1 MRLNV
6 IILSNIPTDL
16 KYFYFVHIKETFTLE
31 SHLGN
36 GFIMHFH
43 ICDPFIPLALIKCS
57 LIAALSAC
65 GNGSSDQDPHTP
77 NAAAVAHTD
86 LHSAFIV
93 LGQGGERIARAI
105 AKGDTCPKIK
115 INGVEHDMAVRQEKS
130 DRAAQGLPN
139 LDNLPLTC
147 ESPLTPEA
155 KTISISGRV
164 LSLGKKFPQ
173 TIVVIGDTGCR
184 VPEGQ
189 ACDGETPFKKIAQ
202 TAAQTP
208 DLDLVIHL
216 GDYHYRQAR
225 KKEREHADF
234 DTWNL
239 DFFEPA
245 DDLLKVAPW
254 IMARGN
260 RESCQLAGQ
269 GWWRFLDPRPWQ
281 DQEQDCIQPLTAGQ
295 QHDYAGDYSSPYA
308 IPFGVNEQFI
318 VFDTAQSRFGN
329 LQPHHYAYFQYQQTY
344 TKMEKLAQKATHN
357 ILLMHTPILALA
369 GGIENPYIGTAI
381 KSVFLN
387 KNEKLFPEG
396 IKLVLASDFHIW
408 QHIKFSSHPSHFIVG
423 FSGATLDNS
432 GLLKELLRY
441 TSQTERIRYLK
452 NKAIDIFPD
461 ATLKV
466 EIQAIDILHQQYGY
480 MVMQRVGP
488 AHADSKT
495 WNWQV
500 AVYDRS
506 GQLLKNCTIQEKVS
520 TCMSAKAAGACAGS
534 AA

>member
-1 MRLNV
+1 M
-6 IILSNIPTDL
+6 
-16 KYFYFVHIKETFTLE
+16 
-31 SHLGN
+31 HL
-36 GFIMHFH
+36 H
-43 ICDPFIPLALIKCS
+43 ICYPFIPLALIRFS

-65 GNGSSDQDPHTP
+65 GNGSSDQDPDPHTP
-77 NAAAVAHTD
+77 NATAVAHTD
-86 LHSAFIV
+86 VHSAFVV
-93 LGQGGERIARAI
+93 LGQEGERIARAI
-105 AKGDTCPKIK
+105 AKGDACPKIK
-115 INGVEHDMAVRQEKS
+115 INGVEHDMTVRQERS
-130 DRAAQGLPN
+130 DRDAQGLPN

-147 ESPLTPEA
+147 EKPLTQEA
-155 KTISISGRV
+155 KTLSISGRE

-189 ACDGETPFKKIAQ
+189 SCDGETPFKKIAQ

-254 IMARGN
+254 IMVRGN

-281 DQEQDCIQPLTAGQ
+281 HKEQDCIQPLAAGKQ
-295 QHDYAGDYSSPYA
+295 RDYAGDYSSPYA
-308 IPFGVNEQFI
+308 IPLGVSEQFI

-329 LQPHHYAYFQYQQTY
+329 LQPAHYSYSQYQQKY
-344 TKMEKLAQKATHN
+344 TEMEKLAQKATHN
-357 ILLMHTPILALA
+357 ILLMHTPVLALA
-369 GGIENPYIGTAI
+369 GSIEKPYIGTAI

-423 FSGATLDNS
+423 FSGAALDNS
-432 GLLKELLRY
+432 GLLEDLLRY
-441 TSQTERIRYLK
+441 TSQAERIHYLQ
-452 NKAIDIFPD
+452 NKDIDIVPH
-461 ATLKV
+461 ATPKV

-480 MVMQRVGP
+480 MVMKRADPVN
-488 AHADSKT
+488 ADSKT
-495 WNWQV
+495 WSWQV
-500 AVYDRS
+500 EVYDRS

-520 TCMSAKAAGACAGS
+520 TCMSAKAADACTVS
-534 AA
+534 AT